1 MEALKQRYTYLFHST
16 KGLVLVAIALIALET
31 VFFGMLSGPMA
42 ELGVRDVWVR
52 ITGMQLHPLEREAR
66 IIMLYH
72 TIAMAVVAIEVYF
85 ITGLLKMSDRQRANI
100 NATITV
106 GYITAMIF
114 GMWFAYFG
122 RNFIMHGLFIFG
134 QSLVFFAGVMLAVA
148 LWPWKPEY
156 RLPED
161 SPYAKLGTLDLE
173 RLAFWVMAVAT
184 LGSAIYG
191 AVAGA
196 NFGNGFELFLAE
208 DTIREVEKTKLE
220 LAVIGHLHIMLTLI
234 AVAIMLIVGR
244 WVDFKGRLHT
254 IYAWLTII
262 GTLIITAGVW
272 IIVVYR
278 AIAHIII
285 NVGSL
290 PVLLAAFLLTY
301 FTWRKLVRVG
311 LAKRGLTPDQASF
324 GQKLR
329 AMLHDPLP
337 WGATWQMIYMNAVVT
352 AIGIFLAVRLDEEV
366 RKWPW
371 REERVTLTGHWHI
384 LAGIIATIILLYYA
398 DLAGLKGRARRWFGW
413 TVIIASDIAFAAVS
427 LFATKRLY
435 VSESQQQP
443 LVNWTMWLTDA
454 GLFLVLLMLGLLM
467 VWRLVDLFKGEGRWK
482 HELEHPELDVFGK
495 EVEA

>member
-1 MEALKQRYTYLFHST
+1 MEALKRRYNYLFHST
-16 KGLVLVAIALIALET
+16 KGLALVAIALIALET

-42 ELGVRDVWVR
+42 ELGIRDVWVR
-52 ITGMQLHPLEREAR
+52 LTGMQLDPMEREAR

-85 ITGLLKMSDRQRANI
+85 MTGLLKMSERQRANI

-122 RNFIMHGLFIFG
+122 HNFIMHGLFIFG
-134 QSLVFFAGVMLAVA
+134 QSLVFFAGVMLTAA
-148 LWPWKPEY
+148 LWPWKNEY
-156 RLPED
+156 RLPKE
-161 SPYAKLGTLDLE
+161 SPYAKIGTIDLE
-173 RLAFWVMAVAT
+173 RLAFFIMSVAM
-184 LGSAIYG
+184 LGSAVYG

-196 NFGNGFELFLAE
+196 NFGNGFELFIAE
-208 DTIREVEKTKLE
+208 DAIREPEKTTLE

-254 IYAWLTII
+254 WAMWFAIL
-262 GTLIITAGVW
+262 GTVITTAGVW

-278 AIAHIII
+278 PIAHIII
-285 NVGSL
+285 NVGAL
-290 PVLLAAFLLTY
+290 PLLTASLLLTI
-301 FTWRKLVRVG
+301 FTWRKLIRVG
-311 LAKRGLTPDQASF
+311 LARKGIPRDQASF

-337 WGATWQMIYMNAVVT
+337 WGATWQMMYMNAVVT
-352 AIGIFLAVRLDEEV
+352 AVGIFMAIKLEDVV

-398 DLAGLKGRARRWFGW
+398 DLAGVKGRARQWFGW
-413 TVIIASDIAFAAVS
+413 IVIIASDVAFGAVT
-427 LFATKRLY
+427 LFTTKRLY
-435 VSESQQQP
+435 VSASQQQP
-443 LVNWTMWLTDA
+443 LVNWTMLLTDI
-454 GLFLVLLMLGLLM
+454 GLFLVLLVLGVFLA
-467 VWRLVDLFKGEGRWK
+467 WRLIDLFKGDGRWK
-482 HELEHPELDVFGK
+482 QELENPELDVIGK

>member
-1 MEALKQRYTYLFHST
+1 MEALKTRYQYLFHST
-16 KGLVLVAIALIALET
+16 KGLVLVAVALIALET

-42 ELGVRDVWVR
+42 ELGIRDVWVR
-52 ITGMQLHPLEREAR
+52 ITGMQLHPMEREAR

-72 TIAMAVVAIEVYF
+72 TIAMAVIAIEVYF

-122 RNFIMHGLFIFG
+122 KNFIWHGLFLFG

-148 LWPWKPEY
+148 LWPWKAEY
-156 RLPED
+156 RLPPD
-161 SPYAKLGTLDLE
+161 SPYARLGSLDLE
-173 RLAFWVMAVAT
+173 RLAFFIMTVAT
-184 LGSAIYG
+184 LGSAVYG

-196 NFGNGFELFLAE
+196 NFGNSFELFLAE
-208 DTIREVEKTKLE
+208 DAIREVEKTKLQ

-234 AVAIMLIVGR
+234 AIAIMLIVAR
-244 WVDFKGRLHT
+244 WVDMKGRLHT
-254 IYAWLTII
+254 WFVWLTII
-262 GTLIITAGVW
+262 GTIIITAGVW

-290 PVLLAAFLLTY
+290 PVLTASLLLTI
-301 FTWRKLVRVG
+301 FTWRKLIHVG
-311 LAKRGLTPDQASF
+311 LAKRGLSPAEASF

-329 AMLHDPLP
+329 AMFHDPLP
-337 WGATWQMIYMNAVVT
+337 WGATWQMMYMNAVVT
-352 AIGIFLAVRLDEEV
+352 AVGIFLAIKLELVREWL
-366 RKWPW
+366 W

-384 LAGIIATIILLYYA
+384 LAGIIATIILLYYG
-398 DLAGLKGRARRWFGW
+398 DLAGLKWRVRQWFGW
-413 TVIIASDIAFAAVS
+413 TIIIASDVAFAAVT
-427 LFATKRLY
+427 LFTTKRLY

-454 GLFLVLLMLGLLM
+454 GLFLVLLVLGAFLL
-467 VWRLVDLFKGEGRWK
+467 WRLIDLFKGQGRWK
-482 HELEHPELDVFGK
+482 EELEHPELDVIGK